1 MQIPGFLINKRL
13 YPVWIA
19 VQIGFNMANGDVI
32 AMQTGNHNWGGNAGH
47 QFSYS
52 LNAAEFNECGYPDP
66 KQPDPNATIKSCL
79 LIPIP
84 AAVRESGR
92 IDHKFFL
99 KSHPYLL
106 YLLKRPPPPAYP
118 TV

>member
-1 MQIPGFLINKRL
+1 MQILRFLFNKRL

-19 VQIGFNMANGDVI
+19 VQVGFTMANGDVI
-32 AMQTGNHNWGGNAGH
+32 AMQAGNHDWGGNAGH

-52 LNAAEFNECGYPDP
+52 LNFAELDECGFPDP
-66 KQPDPNATIKSCL
+66 KQPDPNATIETGL
-79 LIPIP
+79 LTPLK

-92 IDHKFFL
+92 IEHEFFL

-106 YLLKRPPPPAYP
+106 YLLKQPPPPVYLI
-118 TV
+118 V